1 MKLKSF
7 LRCISAVLLLSLLL
21 NSYIIPVSSEET
33 IVVGQSTIHNGGF
46 EYPNLKDVDTNNT
59 GWKSIAFDDAAYDTN
74 QLSWKTTATDKN
86 LEYAWLKNTSS
97 LADMS
102 PHMKPTTTQEIIDGV
117 GASNGVQF
125 AEVVANELSSLYQ
138 VLTVKSGENYS
149 WTIHHRGRMGTDT
162 LAFIITD
169 EDASVNYVKPSKNEQ
184 DRFQQIINWLKN
196 TEKVTA
202 PAAGDIAEYTVYTTK
217 LKDSNTF
224 ETASGSSFFSK
235 TKDSKHTVC
244 FKIYLMSSKK
254 ADWSEYTSEY
264 TGKYYADANKNIM
277 FVLTPFSTSFKNTSG
292 NNDFSGGNLIDN
304 ISFTDKKG
312 QNLLINAG
320 FDDVAITSGGY
331 KTFQSANNATS
342 PTAGIGWCTTAT
354 DYGVE
359 VGNIKNADSYNLG
372 VKFETVIKNKP
383 TIREGNQFVELNANQ
398 ESSLYQIVSTDPGKM
413 YRWGLSH
420 RGRSGVDTMALI
432 IGPNQEYEPKKTSL
446 TARDQLMQM
455 VDWLYSQTDVAL
467 DVPETGCSNEIK
479 LYTSKFNDSGGFVY
493 SGDAISWQSDDNHT
507 EEWSIW
513 IISSLNDD
521 WHDYG
526 YIQNDAT
533 YNYNYIVPQGQEKTV
548 FGFVSVN
555 AVNSSGTTNKTYGNM
570 LDNINFKEFYYV
582 NADFNK
588 TPTEEYGK
596 VYIIPEV
603 DDTFEPDDATIDT
616 GWVLA
621 GSNIT
626 VYYQLGERDFIGGY
640 INGVFYPNDNPSKD
654 PNAENCNWKF
664 DETKQAYY
672 YTIDDVNS
680 SITVSI
686 IYQAHNV
693 IYDSCNQYEYQYN
706 GEGTGYE
713 VPLSDSFTEYISHAP
728 QFDDGWKFMGWK
740 YILTHEADI
749 KTYMFDA
756 VHKVEYYKE
765 VNEEN
770 TSKFLKISKYL
781 SDGVTTQTVVDR
793 IPESDGITFFAQW
806 KYRQRAVSKT
816 FNETSSAYEVS
827 AEGGTVE
834 VELLYTDDPN
844 PESATVYKLSEEGAP
859 VGQQLNAASG
869 DTYIGVTAK
878 NKENYKF
885 SGWYDTDGNLVTR
898 NPSYSYKVKDGG
910 VTELYAYFDLKG
922 FDITVNTNVVGDP
935 EDEGRYFAINC
946 AFENLRANNIYSISG
961 LPKNVN
967 ITVNGETVV
976 NPTNIKADA
985 SGKANITLYMK
996 HGQSAKLMNLPSGTV
1011 YSVTADNSTKS
1022 SFSVRGE
1029 ATARTLSE
1037 SDPKTVD
1044 LYFYRVNQFVSL
1056 DVGKHY
1062 EGILSKQ
1069 SPIEITITEKS
1080 SYTLD
1085 VETKYTPSIYTG
1097 LNASLN
1103 FYKTD
1108 GTPKAFFTGTEIL
1121 MIDLSDSNHPKY
1133 YSYTVTADNIT
1144 AVDLKQFTT
1153 LGSTNTNFRLKT
1165 GGMLTEKLVFIVD
1178 YAGTSGANSGKISL
1192 EYGDDDDDFKTV
1204 KAPVKKGV
1212 IIGDDTAALTAVAV
1226 GNTSNSGPFVID
1238 ITVNESSPA
1247 VNTTYEGYQDSKYAV
1262 KLSVKDGS
1270 LPNGSYAVVGGNKY
1284 YSNNGYIK
1292 ISPLEAGNFNVSV
1305 YSPVPLEGVDN
1316 KITFEATLLS
1326 AVSVS
1331 GSVPIEKTVTPIEF
1345 NCVDVAIDADVTDKV
1360 LEPGN
1365 IESLGVTLKHKGIDK
1380 VKLTVTKKSDGE
1392 TVISDSDNV
1401 SVTLINNKTDYV
1413 ITFENGFTAKRGE
1426 TYIFSFVGYLGNI
1439 AVCSDNCCVVGG
1451 YVG

>member
-1 MKLKSF
+1 M
-7 LRCISAVLLLSLLL
+7 
-21 NSYIIPVSSEET
+21 
-33 IVVGQSTIHNGGF
+33 
-46 EYPNLKDVDTNNT
+46 
-59 GWKSIAFDDAAYDTN
+59 
-74 QLSWKTTATDKN
+74 
-86 LEYAWLKNTSS
+86 
-97 LADMS
+97 
-102 PHMKPTTTQEIIDGV
+102 
-117 GASNGVQF
+117 
-125 AEVVANELSSLYQ
+125 
-138 VLTVKSGENYS
+138 
-149 WTIHHRGRMGTDT
+149 
-162 LAFIITD
+162 
-169 EDASVNYVKPSKNEQ
+169 
-184 DRFQQIINWLKN
+184 
-196 TEKVTA
+196 
-202 PAAGDIAEYTVYTTK
+202 
-217 LKDSNTF
+217 
-224 ETASGSSFFSK
+224 
-235 TKDSKHTVC
+235 
-244 FKIYLMSSKK
+244 
-254 ADWSEYTSEY
+254 
-264 TGKYYADANKNIM
+264 
-277 FVLTPFSTSFKNTSG
+277 
-292 NNDFSGGNLIDN
+292 
-304 ISFTDKKG
+304 
-312 QNLLINAG
+312 
-320 FDDVAITSGGY
+320 
-331 KTFQSANNATS
+331 
-342 PTAGIGWCTTAT
+342 
-354 DYGVE
+354 
-359 VGNIKNADSYNLG
+359 
-372 VKFETVIKNKP
+372 
-383 TIREGNQFVELNANQ
+383 
-398 ESSLYQIVSTDPGKM
+398 
-413 YRWGLSH
+413 
-420 RGRSGVDTMALI
+420 
-432 IGPNQEYEPKKTSL
+432 
-446 TARDQLMQM
+446 
-455 VDWLYSQTDVAL
+455 
-467 DVPETGCSNEIK
+467 
-479 LYTSKFNDSGGFVY
+479 
-493 SGDAISWQSDDNHT
+493 
-507 EEWSIW
+507 
-513 IISSLNDD
+513 
-521 WHDYG
+521 
-526 YIQNDAT
+526 
-533 YNYNYIVPQGQEKTV
+533 PQGQEKTV

-596 VYIIPEV
+596 VYIVPEV

-626 VYYQLGERDFIGGY
+626 VRYQTGDRDFIGGY
-640 INGVFYPNDNPSKD
+640 INGVFVPA
-654 PNAENCNWKF
+654 AEWKEVNVDGKTEYHYDF
-664 DETKQAYY
+664 KN
-672 YTIDDVNS
+672 VNS
-680 SITVSI
+680 SITVKI
-686 IYQAHNV
+686 IYKAHNV

-706 GEGTGYE
+706 GEGSGYE

-728 QFDDGWKFMGWK
+728 QFDDGWKFMGWQ

-756 VHKVEYYKE
+756 VHKVEYY
-765 VNEEN
+765 EEN
-770 TSKFLKISKYL
+770 ENKFLRIYKKL
-781 SDGVTTQTVVDR
+781 SDDTWQLVVDG
-793 IPESDGITFFAQW
+793 IPESEGITFFAQW

-816 FNETSSAYEVS
+816 FNEASSAYEVS

-834 VELLYTDDPN
+834 VELLHTDDPN
-844 PESATVYKLSEEGAP
+844 PESATVYKLSEEGEP
-859 VGQQLNAASG
+859 VGQQLYAYSG

-1022 SFSVRGE
+1022 NFSVRGE

-1144 AVDLKQFTT
+1144 AVDLTHFTAI
-1153 LGSTNTNFRLKT
+1153 GSTNTNFQLKT

-1226 GNTSNSGPFVID
+1226 GNTSSSGPFVID

-1292 ISPLEAGNFNVSV
+1292 ISPLEADNFNVSV

-1365 IESLGVTLKHKGIDK
+1365 IASLGVTLKHEGIDK
-1380 VKLTVTKKSDGE
+1380 VKLTVTKKSGE

-1401 SVTLINNKTDYV
+1401 SVTLINGKTDYV
-1413 ITFENGFTAKRGE
+1413 IAFPNGFTAERGE